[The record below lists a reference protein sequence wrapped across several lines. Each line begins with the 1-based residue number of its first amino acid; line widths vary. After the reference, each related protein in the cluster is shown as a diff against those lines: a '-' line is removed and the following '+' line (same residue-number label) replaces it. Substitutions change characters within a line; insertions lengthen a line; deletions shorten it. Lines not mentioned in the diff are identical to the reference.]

1 MKSFSSQKKIIYNEY
16 DFSKTLLRIFIQF
29 QFRASYLELYNEEI
43 RDLAKGSSDD
53 AKHEIVGAKENKT
66 IVTNIIEKEVKTTEE
81 VSLIQ

>member
-1 MKSFSSQKKIIYNEY
+1 MKLFH
-16 DFSKTLLRIFIQF
+16 LLYFIQF

-53 AKHEIVGAKENKT
+53 VKHEIVGAEENKT